1 MSTVTSNGIDVAG
14 ALSNMLYSGF
24 SVRDCISEDIDN
36 ALDAGSTTIRIY
48 LDDNDKMLYI
58 VDNGSGMSETG
69 LRSANV
75 LHKRNDQP
83 ATTIPGQ
90 PPVRNGRFSIGGKA
104 AKITYSQNKYP
115 STIISKVAD
124 GQLNELTLDWPSAI
138 QNNFLQIAPHR
149 ITEDGR
155 KLWTEY
161 SIANAVSDPAVANQG
176 TLLCCR
182 CDDRIYDEIRQDI
195 VSGGLVKYI
204 GEKYHQYLLN
214 RGIVMELFISEKEDD
229 DDEDNG
235 EYETLE
241 QTHFPVLGIDI
252 LGLDVVDASHT
263 IKHDLEVWQENGSDK
278 LLVYF
283 ENGNG
288 KMVFLDTY
296 TDPAKPKQINKAYP
310 PDGASKKAK
319 LPIISSY
326 DQSWVS
332 TDENKQPLG
341 GRFMMRGLKVI
352 DKFDRTFPGKGDYG
366 ERKIIA
372 FARHLVICFP
382 TLDKDMGIQVN
393 KSHIKESDINFHLNE
408 TVKYVTDNF
417 AKQLYKNYYKV
428 VKPEPEVL
436 PTPPTPAPS
445 VPIPRPAT
453 VSTTVPVPTNIPS
466 PSPVSATVA
475 ITRPRLY
482 QIDNIKFNIGSGQL
496 VITDIT
502 NPQQIEKIAELNT
515 YGKCEQLRE
524 WTMEHFKRLQV
535 ANSETSRSQFIT
547 FVRAFGQLI
556 REP

>member
-1 MSTVTSNGIDVAG
+1 MSTSTSNGIDVAG

-58 VDNGSGMSETG
+58 VDNGCGMSESG

-75 LHKRNDQP
+75 LHKRNDQL
-83 ATTIPGQ
+83 ATNIPGQ

-115 STIISKVAD
+115 SIIISKVVD
-124 GQLNELTLDWPSAI
+124 GQLNELTLDWSSAI

-155 KLWTEY
+155 KLWDEY
-161 SIANAVSDPAVANQG
+161 SIASTGSDPAVANQG

-195 VSGGLVKYI
+195 VSGGLIKYI

-229 DDEDNG
+229 DDEENGEDTG

-263 IKHDLEVWQENGSDK
+263 MKHDLEVWQENGSDK

-296 TDPAKPKQINKAYP
+296 TDPVKPKQINKAYP

-417 AKQLYKNYYKV
+417 AKQLYKNYHKGP
-428 VKPEPEVL
+428 KPVDTDNLGPI
-436 PTPPTPAPS
+436 PPTPIP
-445 VPIPRPAT
+445 PI
-453 VSTTVPVPTNIPS
+453 V
-466 PSPVSATVA
+466 
-475 ITRPRLY
+475 ITRPKLY
-482 QIDNIKFNIGSGQL
+482 QNDNIVFNVGSGQL
-496 VITDIT
+496 IITDIS

-524 WTMEHFKRLQV
+524 WTMEHFKQLQV